1 MSLAACALHHASTPF
16 CRCGDS
22 ARMAAQANISMKQP
36 LHTRTRN
43 MEAARTVQRAAGAP
57 CPNAARCAGRR
68 GGARCGAQR
77 GRAGAPGAGARPGR
91 ARRRRPAGPPGVPP
105 GRAHGAR
112 APHCR
117 RRRGRAPAARL
128 GGGCACGTRGGWEQW
143 VACCRR
149 GAESF
154 GQLSQHIISDVVVG
168 ARRPLASA
176 CRLRPPL
183 SRCGGLGSSLQL
195 QHFPGWHKQAVQ
207 CMDVGKALPP
217 QVRTDRNECY
227 QPYLAGDTAVLL
239 QRALMVRRPAAGLY
253 RRERWE
259 VPLAAALLELRECAV
274 RLKLAKVGPGCPA
287 SRHQF
292 FLHCGWQGCASD
304 SAPVLACALAS
315 LPCSLHT
322 PCTAACVRPRAPGT
336 RRRTLRARWQAPP
349 TPRERRARR
358 SMWRTRWS
366 CPPCRAAWTRR
377 SGPQSRRLPSPR

>member
-1 MSLAACALHHASTPF
+1 
-16 CRCGDS
+16 
-22 ARMAAQANISMKQP
+22 MKQP
-36 LHTRTRN
+36 SHTRTRN

-57 CPNAARCAGRR
+57 CPNVARCAGRR
-68 GGARCGAQR
+68 GGARRGAQR

-117 RRRGRAPAARL
+117 RCRGRAPAARL

-154 GQLSQHIISDVVVG
+154 GQLSQHIISNVVVG

-239 QRALMVRRPAAGLY
+239 QRALTVRR
-253 RRERWE
+253 
-259 VPLAAALLELRECAV
+259 LAAQA
-274 RLKLAKVGPGCPA
+274 
-287 SRHQF
+287 
-292 FLHCGWQGCASD
+292 
-304 SAPVLACALAS
+304 
-315 LPCSLHT
+315 
-322 PCTAACVRPRAPGT
+322 CTAASAGRCRWRPRC
-336 RRRTLRARWQAPP
+336 
-349 TPRERRARR
+349 
-358 SMWRTRWS
+358 WS
-366 CPPCRAAWTRR
+366 CASAPCGSSSQRSGRAAPASHAVLDIFFFTLWLA
-377 SGPQSRRLPSPR
+377 RLRE

>member
-1 MSLAACALHHASTPF
+1 
-16 CRCGDS
+16 
-22 ARMAAQANISMKQP
+22 MKQP
-36 LHTRTRN
+36 SHTRTRN

-57 CPNAARCAGRR
+57 CPNVARCAGRR
-68 GGARCGAQR
+68 GGARRGAQR

-117 RRRGRAPAARL
+117 RCRGRAPAARL
-128 GGGCACGTRGGWEQW
+128 GGGCACGTCGGWEQC

-154 GQLSQHIISDVVVG
+154 GQLSQHIISNVVVG

-274 RLKLAKVGPGCPA
+274 RLKLAKVGPGCPCLTCCTG
-287 SRHQF
+287 HLF
-292 FLHCGWQGCASD
+292 FYIVVGKAARVTAHLALR
-304 SAPVLACALAS
+304 APWRRCPAACTRPARLPACA
-315 LPCSLHT
+315 PG
-322 PCTAACVRPRAPGT
+322 RPAPGAGPFAPIG
-336 RRRTLRARWQAPP
+336 RRR
-349 TPRERRARR
+349 
-358 SMWRTRWS
+358 
-366 CPPCRAAWTRR
+366 
-377 SGPQSRRLPSPR
+377 